1 MKKLFNW
8 TVSITLVLIAASAV
22 TYTIHYFIFQD
33 VHHIFIYMIGDIG
46 FLFLDVLLVILF
58 IERILARREKRAIM
72 KKLNMVIGTF
82 FSEVGLE
89 LLKKFS
95 DFTQNSR
102 VLEKQLEIKPDWNKK
117 DFKQAITAT
126 QNFPYEIK
134 IEKTSLLNIREF
146 LLNKRPFMLR
156 LLENPNLL
164 EHERFTDLLW
174 AIFHLT
180 EELAFRGDR
189 YEELPESDH
198 KHLAGDLKRAYS
210 QITTEWVAYTEHL
223 QKSYPFLFSL
233 AARINPMNPQ
243 ASPLVV

>member
-1 MKKLFNW
+1 MKRYLNWAVLVSLF
-8 TVSITLVLIAASAV
+8 LIAASAA
-22 TYTIHYFIFQD
+22 TYTIHYFIFHD
-33 VHHIFIYMIGDIG
+33 VHHIFLYMIGDIG

-58 IERILARREKRAIM
+58 IERVLARREKRTIL

-89 LLKKFS
+89 LLQKFS
-95 DFTQNSR
+95 DFTQNSQ
-102 VLEKQLEIKPDWNKK
+102 VLEKQLEIKPNWNKK

-134 IEKTSLLNIREF
+134 IDKANLSSLREF
-146 LLNKRPFMLR
+146 LLSKRSFLLR

-180 EELAFRGDR
+180 EELAFRGDKLK
-189 YEELPESDH
+189 ELPDSDYN
-198 KHLAGDLKRAYS
+198 HLAGDLKRAYS

-233 AARINPMNPQ
+233 AARINPMNPH
-243 ASPLVV
+243 ASPLVI

>member
-1 MKKLFNW
+1 MKKFFNW
-8 TVSITLVLIAASAV
+8 TVSITLLLIAASAV
-22 TYTIHYFIFQD
+22 TYTIHYFIFHD

-89 LLKKFS
+89 LLEKFS
-95 DFTQNSR
+95 DFAQNSR
-102 VLEKQLEIKPDWNKK
+102 VLEEQLEIKPDWNKK
-117 DFKQAITAT
+117 DFKKAITAT

-134 IEKTSLLNIREF
+134 IEKTSLSNIREF
-146 LLNKRPFMLR
+146 LLSKRPFMLR

-189 YEELPESDH
+189 YEELPESDY

-210 QITTEWVAYTEHL
+210 QITTEWVVYTEHL

>member
-1 MKKLFNW
+1 MKKFFSW
-8 TVSITLVLIAASAV
+8 TVAITLLLIAASAV

-95 DFTQNSR
+95 DFAQNSR
-102 VLEKQLEIKPDWNKK
+102 VLEKQLDIKPDWNKK
-117 DFKQAITAT
+117 DYKKAIAAT
-126 QNFPYEIK
+126 QSFPYEIK
-134 IEKTSLLNIREF
+134 IEKTSLSHIREF
-146 LLNKRPFMLR
+146 LLSKRPFMLR

-164 EHERFTDLLW
+164 EHDRFTDLLW

-180 EELAFRGDR
+180 EELALRGDR
-189 YEELPESDH
+189 YEEFPESDL
-198 KHLAGDLKRAYS
+198 KHLAGDLRRTYS

-243 ASPLVV
+243 ASPFVI

>member
-1 MKKLFNW
+1 MKKFFSW
-8 TVSITLVLIAASAV
+8 TVTISLFLIAASAV

-117 DFKQAITAT
+117 DFKKAITAT

-134 IEKTSLLNIREF
+134 IEKTSLLNIRDF

-233 AARINPMNPQ
+233 AARINPMNPH
-243 ASPLVV
+243 ASPVVI